1 MHIHKIFCAVNGFGN
16 HFHSGWRY
24 LLVLPLAIC
33 LCCVGATP
41 AGAEAGRNVL
51 ILQSYHMGYPW
62 SDSVTKGILSVF
74 EKEKHMALFFEYMDT
89 KRHMDKPY
97 LEKLF
102 QFYKEKYGEI
112 TLNVIICSDDNA
124 LNFLLKNRSALFPG
138 VPIVFCGINNF
149 SDAAISGQADITGV
163 VENPDVRGTLEIALR
178 LHPKARHVAAVFD
191 QTRTGQANGERL
203 KKIAPDFENR
213 VDFTYLTDMTISQ
226 LGAALRALPPDT
238 VVLQLAF
245 AKDRDGVFMS
255 QWEANKLVN
264 DNSKGPVYTLWEVRM
279 AYPGHMGGKMVS
291 GYAQGEIAAGMAV
304 RILQGESAGS
314 IPIIRESPNVYIF
327 DSVQMNR
334 FGLNNKDLPKDSI
347 IVNEPFSFYETYQ
360 KGIWFVSGTFI
371 LLLILILFLMA
382 NISKRRRAEKRSK
395 ESEERYRKL
404 FQSASD
410 AVFLVDV
417 ESMNVLDVNEA
428 AVELYGYPYD
438 KLVKMKVP
446 ELSAEP
452 TESETALKQLRPTVI
467 PIRYHR
473 KKDDTVFPVE
483 ITANYF
489 DLDGRKINISAI
501 RDVSQRIEYEK
512 EKELLETQ
520 LRQSHKMESIGNL
533 AGGIAHDFNNI
544 LSVVIGYTELSLDD
558 VEKGTHMEDQL
569 QKVYMAGKR
578 AKDLV
583 KQILAFA
590 RQSGEEIK
598 PMRVDAITKEV
609 LKFLRSSIPVTI
621 EINQK
626 IESESLI
633 MGNATQVHQVLMN
646 LCTNAAHAMEDAGG
660 MLQVGLKDVLID
672 DRFHVT
678 GRELK
683 PGYYLKLT
691 VSDTGTGIAPDV
703 METIFDPYFTT
714 KGPGEGSGLGLAV
727 VHGIVETYG
736 GTVSVESVL
745 GKGTVFSIYLPVAEK
760 QEIHHE
766 IASEPLSSGTERIL
780 FVDDELPI
788 ADAGGQILERLGY
801 SVTTMTSSVEALEL
815 FRSKPD
821 DFDLV
826 ITDMTMPTM
835 TGDMLSVE
843 LMKIRPGI
851 PVILCTGYSKKIT
864 DKAAS
869 AMGIKGFAY
878 KPIVKADLART
889 VRRVLDEG
897 ED

>member
-1 MHIHKIFCAVNGFGN
+1 MHIHKITCAANGFGN
-16 HFHSGWRY
+16 RFHSVWRY

-41 AGAEAGRNVL
+41 AKAEEERNVL

-62 SDSVTKGILSVF
+62 SDSVSEGILSVL

-102 QFYKEKYGEI
+102 QFYKEKYGEMA
-112 TLNVIICSDDNA
+112 LNVIICSDDNA
-124 LNFLLKNRSALFPG
+124 LNFLLKNRDRLFSG

-149 SDAAISGQADITGV
+149 RDSRLAGHEDITGV
-163 VENPDVRGTLEIALR
+163 VENPDVLGTLKIALR
-178 LHPKARHVAAVFD
+178 LHPKTRHVAAVFD
-191 QTRTGQANGERL
+191 QTKTGQANGERL

-213 VDFTYLTDMTISQ
+213 VAFTYLTDMTISQ

-245 AKDRDGVFMS
+245 AKDRDGVFLS
-255 QWEANKLVN
+255 QREANNLVN

-291 GYAQGEIAAGMAV
+291 GYAQGEIAAGMAI
-304 RILQGESAGS
+304 RILQGESAGN

-327 DSVQMNR
+327 DSEQMDR
-334 FGLNNKDLPKDSI
+334 FGLSNEDLPKDSM
-347 IVNEPFSFYETYQ
+347 IVNKPFSFYETY
-360 KGIWFVSGTFI
+360 KAGIWLVSVTFV
-371 LLLILILFLMA
+371 LLCILILFLMA

-410 AVFLVDV
+410 AVFLADV
-417 ESMNVLDVNEA
+417 ESMNILDVNEA
-428 AVELYGYPYD
+428 AVKLYGYTYD
-438 KLVKMKVP
+438 EIVKLKVP

-452 TESETALKQLRPTVI
+452 SETKTALKKLRPTVI

-473 KKDDTVFPVE
+473 KKDNTVFPVE

-501 RDVSQRIEYEK
+501 RDISRRIKHEK
-512 EKELLETQ
+512 EKEILETQ

-544 LSVVIGYTELSLDD
+544 LAAIIGYTELSLDD
-558 VEKGTHMEDQL
+558 VEKGTRMEDQL
-569 QKVYMAGKR
+569 QKVYVAGKR

-598 PMRVDAITKEV
+598 PMRVDTVTKEV
-609 LKFLRSSIPVTI
+609 LKFLRSSIPVSI
-621 EINQK
+621 EIKQE

-672 DRFHVT
+672 DGFHVT

-683 PGYYLKLT
+683 PGNYLKLT
-691 VSDTGTGIAPDV
+691 VSDTGTGIASDV

-714 KGPGEGSGLGLAV
+714 KGPGEGSGLGLAM

-745 GKGTVFSIYLPVAEK
+745 GKGTVFSIYLPVAGK

-780 FVDDELPI
+780 FVDDEAPI

-801 SVTTMTSSVEALEL
+801 SVTTRTSSVEALEL
-815 FRSKPD
+815 FRSKPN

-826 ITDMTMPTM
+826 ITDMTMPNM
-835 TGDMLSVE
+835 TGDTLSVE

-889 VRRVLDEG
+889 VREVLDG
-897 ED
+897 R